1 MCSVAFAVC
10 SDAGKIR
17 HNGRRTPAKTIPA
30 FSQTAKAGC
39 SFDAPDDALCAA
51 AQNETGYM
59 RCFDAVALS
68 LLHPVK
74 GAA

>member
-1 MCSVAFAVC
+1 MCSVKFAVC

-17 HNGRRTPAKTIPA
+17 HNGKRTPAKTIPA

-51 AQNETGYM
+51 AQNERGHRLRKTGITG
-59 RCFDAVALS
+59 RSVR
-68 LLHPVK
+68 LL
-74 GAA
+74 